1 VGLIVQSVSDMEWCD
16 PDRIQSPP
24 AATMDSEI
32 LKFSQGYW
40 VNATGDMLMVL
51 DIRSLFAELPRAAI

>member
-1 VGLIVQSVSDMEWCD
+1 MEWCN
-16 PDRIQSPP
+16 PDLIQSPP
-24 AATMDSEI
+24 AATIDHQI

-51 DIRSLFAELPRAAI
+51 DIRSLFAELPSATI